1 MVYKVWSRNL
11 LYVVECSYDRVR
23 WVKMPPETLKR
34 TSGGSRVTALAIP
47 SSKLAKH
54 VKNQSTT
61 LEVLHRCVNF
71 ATNPTYAPIM
81 MKISSTTT
89 FYHILENCKQ
99 FVVNFNV
106 TA

>member
-1 MVYKVWSRNL
+1 MECDYDLESC
-11 LYVVECSYDRVR
+11 VE
-23 WVKMPPETLKR
+23 MPPETLKR

-61 LEVLHRCVNF
+61 LEVLRRCVSF

-81 MKISSTTT
+81 MKIFVTTP
-89 FYHILENCKQ
+89 FYHILESCKQ